1 MSPWPV
7 IVEKGFLGFVFSLC
21 IFSAGIPVTLGLSF
35 ASLSPLVNR
44 FGFFECC
51 DWFIFLL
58 CGREALPLLVF
69 PPLLNAI
76 YYFLC

>member
-1 MSPWPV
+1 MARNRGERV
-7 IVEKGFLGFVFSLC
+7 LGFCFQPMYLFC
-21 IFSAGIPVTLGLSF
+21 WYPVTLGLSF

-44 FGFFECC
+44 FGFFECA
-51 DWFIFLL
+51 DWFILLL
-58 CGREALPLLVF
+58 CGREALPPLVF